1 MGNQLS
7 EVNEY
12 RRKTNLRRMIP
23 PRLMAHLAGL
33 DRTLLKGSVVISIGM
48 LAARGLAF
56 LFYMILARAFPPD
69 QYGEI
74 QYALA
79 IAEIIAIG
87 TQPFGQHVMARFIG
101 IHKESP
107 DELRRFLSNAWTI
120 FAGLLVITFALATPV
135 LMFLSSQSLGVL
147 VIVAGTS
154 IFYAYWGLA
163 RGFLASG
170 RLVIAYLAS
179 NLLHVIF
186 VFWFIQALGIKSVPL
201 ALVIY
206 GGTYLLPLLLLQ
218 LIRPLFSAFDRRLVS
233 WNDIKPILR
242 FFLPIWLSHAMY
254 MLSLT
259 VDILLLRNFSDG
271 ETLGQYSLAKNI
283 SVLFFFVPS
292 GISTVLMPRVASLP
306 EKKHKKLLIQSLALS
321 LLINLGLLTF
331 LLLFG
336 HQIVGRFFGAEYLS
350 SPVTV
355 LVLSAGMIVFGIHAI
370 FSSVQVGKGY
380 ANRETISRFTILLTF
395 ALVGWLAI
403 PAYGALGAAISV
415 LAGGIS
421 GIAAYGILFFLS
433 RRSA

>member
-12 RRKTNLRRMIP
+12 GRKTDLRRLIP
-23 PRLMAHLAGL
+23 PGLRSHLAGL

-48 LAARGLAF
+48 LVARGLAF
-56 LFYMILARAFPPD
+56 VFYLILARAFAPGE
-69 QYGEI
+69 YGEI

-87 TQPFGQHVMARFIG
+87 TQPFGQHVLARFVG

-120 FAGLLVITFALATPV
+120 LTGLLVITFALAIPALV
-135 LMFLSSQSLGVL
+135 FLSLQSLGVL
-147 VIVAGTS
+147 VVVAGTS

-170 RLVIAYLAS
+170 RLVVAYLAS
-179 NLLHVIF
+179 NLLQLILT
-186 VFWFIQALGIKSVPL
+186 FWFIQVLGIKSVPL

-206 GGTYLLPLLLLQ
+206 GGSYLLPLLLLQ
-218 LIRPLFSAFDRRLVS
+218 IVRPLFSSFDRRLVS

-242 FFLPIWLSHAMY
+242 FSLPIWLSHAMY

-259 VDILLLRNFSDG
+259 IDILLLRNLSDA
-271 ETLGQYSLAKNI
+271 ETLGQYALAKNI

-306 EKKHKKLLIQSLALS
+306 EKQHKKLLIQSLALAV
-321 LLINLGLLTF
+321 LINLGILAA

-336 HQIVGRFFGAEYLS
+336 AQIVSRLFGAEYLS
-350 SPVTV
+350 SPATV
-355 LVLSAGMIVFGIHAI
+355 LALSAGMIVFGIHAI
-370 FSSVQVGKGY
+370 ISSVQVGKGF
-380 ANRETISRFTILLTF
+380 ANRETISRFIILLTF
-395 ALVGWLAI
+395 ALVGWSLI
-403 PAYGALGAAISV
+403 PLYGALGAAISV

-421 GIAAYGILFFLS
+421 GIAAYGILFFWN
-433 RRSA
+433 RRSS